1 MWKEHIGLRH
11 KLNTVKAARW
21 GRQVGL
27 TCGECWL
34 QFLSHVT
41 NSAEETIIRHWGS
54 GNLARCHRAAP
65 GSIPG
70 CRIFA
75 SFGVVC
81 VYTYTHRCKR
91 AGGRSAMHVRH
102 VCVGVCV
109 LGCVLGFVCWGVCVC
124 VWVCCLVFGCAG
136 DASVAFAGCLC
147 TPIGVHKH
155 ISPLYLHH
163 HISQFLVY
171 VPQLGYIDH
180 RSIAQRTTRKFH
192 RRL

>member
-75 SFGVVC
+75 SFASQHPMQMYQSLHMWGTERHACASCVC
-81 VYTYTHRCKR
+81 VE
-91 AGGRSAMHVRH
+91 
-102 VCVGVCV
+102 VCV
-109 LGCVLGFVCWGVCVC
+109 LGCVCVCVC
-124 VWVCCLVFGCAG
+124 VLGCVCAWVCVFGWGECVQAGVWPRTAVRVRVCVVVCCLAP
-136 DASVAFAGCLC
+136 AAYRS
-147 TPIGVHKH
+147 T
-155 ISPLYLHH
+155 
-163 HISQFLVY
+163 
-171 VPQLGYIDH
+171 LG
-180 RSIAQRTTRKFH
+180 
-192 RRL
+192 